1 MVGTGPWDKEY
12 QPPNVEDSM
21 KSPMDLFRCVLAD
34 AGTWCCTCTTRDL
47 ETITSRYEHEGESFL
62 TITLPTFCADL
73 ERALD
78 IGKVDHT
85 MFHSFTK
92 HKGLPRFLGGF
103 LDLVFD
109 RISGLLLE
117 TPSHTSIFFMRQITL
132 LYKKVLHPCSDAREK
147 SAYEKYIEC
156 ERQVSE
162 WSDDTPERDVSR
174 FGRVADLLWGIDCSH
189 LDLLVHEGALT
200 PKHGPGKTADRSLG
214 NEKYDNG
221 TWYTRLEEYFPSSD
235 YRIANYGFR
244 HVLDGV
250 TYLEPGEEIPVRVIS
265 VPKTLK
271 TPRIIAIE
279 PTCVQYTQ
287 QALMEVIVD
296 RLEES
301 DFLQGSIGF
310 TDQIPNQELARLG
323 SLDQSLA
330 TLDLSEASDR
340 VSNRLV
346 LRMLKNFP
354 HLSGAVQACRSTTAD
369 VPGHGVIPLS
379 KFASMGSATCFP
391 IEAMVFLT
399 VICCGYE
406 QWLNQPLTMRGLKK
420 FLKKVRVY
428 GDDIIVP
435 IEIVR
440 HVVEDLENFGFKVN
454 SAKSFWTGRFRESCG
469 KDYYAGSDV
478 SVTYMRRDFPS
489 HRGDVLEMLSLF
501 SFRNQLYRAGLW
513 ITVEALDELLRRLA
527 PLPVVLET
535 SPVLGRHSFL
545 GFEFRRMCSTLHRP
559 IVKGLVVKAVSRK
572 SHISGEG
579 ALLKFFLK
587 RGFEPIFD
595 VKHLERYGRPETVD
609 IKLRWGPA
617 Y

>member
-1 MVGTGPWDKEY
+1 
-12 QPPNVEDSM
+12 M
-21 KSPMDLFRCVLAD
+21 KSPMDLYRCVLAD

-47 ETITSRYEHEGESFL
+47 ETITSRYEREGESFL

-78 IGKVDHT
+78 IGLVDRT
-85 MFHSFTK
+85 MFHSFSK

-109 RISGLLLE
+109 RISGLLLDR
-117 TPSHTSIFFMRQITL
+117 PSHDAIFFMRQITL
-132 LYKKVLHPCSDAREK
+132 LYKKVLHPCTSAREK

-156 ERQVSE
+156 ERKVSE
-162 WSDDTPERDVSR
+162 WSATVAERDVSR
-174 FGRVADLLWGIDCSH
+174 FGRVADLLWSVDCSH
-189 LDLLVHEGALT
+189 LDLLVYEGALV
-200 PKHGPGKTADRSLG
+200 PKHGPGGTADRTIG

-221 TWYTRLEEYFPSSD
+221 TWYTRLEEFFPSSD
-235 YRIANYGFR
+235 YRIANHGFR
-244 HVLDGV
+244 YVLDGV
-250 TYLEPGEEIPVRVIS
+250 TFLEPEAELPVKVIS

-271 TPRIIAIE
+271 TPRIIAME
-279 PTCVQYTQ
+279 PTCVQYAQ

-301 DFLQGSIGF
+301 DILQGSVGF
-310 TDQIPNQELARLG
+310 TDQLPNQELARLG
-323 SLDQSLA
+323 SEDGSLA
-330 TLDLSEASDR
+330 TIDLSEASDR
-340 VSNRLV
+340 VSNLLV
-346 LRMLKNFP
+346 LRMFRNWP
-354 HLSGAVQACRSTTAD
+354 SLSGAVQACRSRSAD
-369 VPGHGVIPLS
+369 VPGFGVIPLT

-391 IEAMVFLT
+391 VEAMVFLT
-399 VICCGYE
+399 VVCCGYE
-406 QWLNQPLTMRGLKK
+406 RWLNQPLTMRDLKK

-428 GDDIIVP
+428 GDDIVIPV
-435 IEIVR
+435 EIVR
-440 HVVEDLENFGFKVN
+440 HVVEDLELFGFKVN

-489 HRGDVLEMLSLF
+489 HRGDVLEMLSLN
-501 SFRNQLYRAGLW
+501 SFRNQLYKAGLW
-513 ITVEALDELLRRLA
+513 RTVEALDDMWRRLA

-535 SPVLGRHSFL
+535 SPVLGRTSFL
-545 GFEFRRMCSTLHRP
+545 GFESRRECISLQRP
-559 IVKGLVVKAVSRK
+559 LVKGLVVKAVSRK
-572 SHISGEG
+572 SNISGEG

-587 RGFEPIFD
+587 RGEEPIFD
-595 VKHLERYGRPETVD
+595 VKHLERYGRPEAVD